1 MSLPIPNLDDKTF
14 EELFEEARSL
24 IPRYAPEWTDHNF
37 SDPGITF
44 IDLFAWL
51 AEMQIY
57 SLNRINDRNI
67 LKFLKLLGEKPQPAK
82 PATVNLTFRVDER
95 KRTPIIVPKGTQVE
109 AVTIDQFSGEKI
121 VFETDTELT
130 VSNIKIARVFT
141 TYERAGLVDR
151 TNTNR
156 SNSAFYFAFGERAAK
171 NSILYLGY
179 EATQGFPNAEITLFV
194 STYEAD
200 LPPVNESL
208 NGELSQIVPSAELEW
223 QFWNGTIWQVLETSD
238 STAALTR
245 SGRITF
251 LGSDKFTAAKVEDI
265 INGFNSTSEEFFWT
279 RVVVQKSGYEI
290 PPRIATILVNT
301 VSATQGQTVRDEYIP
316 DERITRA
323 QGQSIDDA
331 RITTKGLPFQRAKLT
346 YRPVLPNT
354 LKLEIYEEDE
364 VWHLWEEVSDFDA
377 SQPNDRHYTLDLP
390 EGAIDFGDGLKGR
403 IPPVVEKEG
412 GYIRATHYRAG
423 GGVTGNIG
431 ANTIQTEIRG
441 ARVANRQSAKGGT
454 DAESLAAARQRIRQ
468 DLKRPYRTISCD
480 DFKKLAQITPGL
492 RVKRVEVLPLYHPNY
507 PAIKMPG
514 AVTVVIVPYTLPSS
528 DVRIPP
534 KPSKG
539 FLQTVYR
546 FLEEQRLVS
555 TRLHVIAPRFIQV
568 NVEMK
573 VQIDFRKS
581 IETMKIN
588 IEEALKK
595 FLDPVNGGPDANG
608 WPLGRTVFK
617 SEIYQVLGGIEGVLF
632 VESLKLT
639 AEGSHSQNNG
649 HISIPKIGLVFPG
662 QFEIKVSEKNN

>member
-37 SDPGITF
+37 SDPGITL

-67 LKFLKLLGEKPQPAK
+67 LKFLKLLGEIPQPAK
-82 PATVNLTFRVDER
+82 PASVNLTFWVDER
-95 KRTPIIVPKGTQVE
+95 KRTPIVLPKGTRVE
-109 AVTIDQFSGEKI
+109 AVTIDQSSGEKI

-141 TYERAGLVDR
+141 AEPRGLVDR
-151 TNTNR
+151 TIANT
-156 SNSAFYFAFGERAAK
+156 SDSAFYFAFGEGAAK

-179 EATQGFPNAEITLFV
+179 EATQGFPHAEITLFV

-200 LPPVNESL
+200 LPPANKSL
-208 NGELSQIVPSAELEW
+208 NGDPPQVVPSAELEW
-223 QFWNGTIWQVLETSD
+223 QFWNGTIWQVLETRD

-251 LGSDKFTAAKVEDI
+251 QGSEKFKRAKAEDI
-265 INGFNSTSEEFFWT
+265 INGLNQTNEAFFWT
-279 RVVVQKSGYEI
+279 RIVVKKSGYEI

-301 VSATQGQTVRDEYIP
+301 VSATQGQTIRDEYIP

-331 RITTKGLPFQRAKLT
+331 RITTKGLPFQRAKLA
-346 YRPVLPNT
+346 YRPVLPDT

-364 VWHLWEEVSDFDA
+364 NWHLWEEVSDFDA

-412 GYIRATHYRAG
+412 GYIRATYYRAG

-431 ANTIQTEIRG
+431 ANTVQTEIRG
-441 ARVANRQSAKGGT
+441 ARVANRQSARGGT
-454 DAESLAAARQRIRQ
+454 DEESLAAARQRIRQ
-468 DLKRPYRTISCD
+468 DLKRPYRTVSCD
-480 DFKKLAQITPGL
+480 DFQKLAQITPGL

-555 TRLHVIAPRFIQV
+555 TRLHVIGPQFIQV

-588 IEEALKK
+588 IEKALEK

-617 SEIYQVLGGIEGVLF
+617 SEIYQVLGRIEGVLF

-639 AEGSHSQNNG
+639 AEGSHTQNNG
-649 HISIPKIGLVFPG
+649 NISIPKIGLVFPG
-662 QFEIKVSEKNN
+662 EITIDEKNN